1 MQVFVKTLTGK
12 TFSLMMEESSGREA
26 VAEAVKAELTES
38 PPIPRDTGAQ
48 PMCDGAHNQIAVE
61 AEGRLLP
68 CRNTAVVEPG
78 AAPVSSA
85 RLALG

>member
-1 MQVFVKTLTGK
+1 MQVFVKTLTGR
-12 TFSLMMEESSGREA
+12 TISLMMDESSGREA
-26 VAEAVKAELTES
+26 VAEAVKAKLTDS

-48 PMCDGAHNQIAVE
+48 PMCDGAHNQVAVD

-78 AAPVSSA
+78 SAPVSSA
-85 RLALG
+85 QLALG

>member
-12 TFSLMMEESSGREA
+12 TISLMMDESSGREA
-26 VAEAVKAELTES
+26 VAAKLTQS
-38 PPIPRDTGAQ
+38 DSSPIPRDTGAQ
-48 PMCDGAHNQIAVE
+48 PMCNGAHNQVAVD

-78 AAPVSSA
+78 AAPVSSTQ
-85 RLALG
+85 LVLG